1 MAAHRADGGGELM
14 AAHRADGGG
23 ELMAAHRAGR
33 AGKPVS
39 VHGPDCPVHGRPT
52 LPGAR
57 GLYDPSN
64 EHDACGVGFV
74 ASIRGERSHD
84 VVSRGIQVLIN
95 LEHRGAC
102 GCDPETGDGAGLLV
116 QVPDA
121 FLRRECT
128 KLGIGL
134 PEEGAYAVGMIF
146 LDQDEALRE
155 RQVRIIEETVA
166 EEGQEVLGWR
176 EVPVDEESIGW
187 LARESMPRVHQL
199 FVAARGVEGDA
210 FERKLY
216 VIRRLAEKRIEEING
231 DDGFFYV
238 TSLSSRTI
246 VYTGMLISRQI
257 RGFFPDVRDP
267 EFVSALCLV
276 HSRYSTNTLGAWDL
290 AHPFRYLAH
299 NGEINTVQGNQNWM
313 HAREGTMASDVLGD
327 DLAKLYP
334 ICREGASDSARFDNA
349 LEFLVLSG
357 RELPEAILMM
367 VPEAWENREDMDP
380 DLRAYYEYHSFMMEP
395 WDGPASLAFTD
406 GRKIG
411 AVLDR
416 NGLRPSRYV
425 VTKDG
430 FVVMA
435 SEVGVLEIEPENVL
449 VKERLHPGKI
459 FCVDLEAG
467 RIIGDEEIKRG
478 YVERRP
484 YREWVERNRL
494 ILDFLPGAEVPAD
507 KTDDDLRFPLQ
518 QAFGYTNEDLKVLL
532 APMAVNARWP
542 IGSMGEDAAL
552 ACLSDRPQMLYRYFK
567 QLFAQVSNPAM
578 DSINERPVM
587 ALYSPIGAERNLLE
601 ETEAHARMIRATH
614 PVISN
619 EDLEKLRAIDQPGF
633 ESRTLSCLFKVSEGG
648 GGLRAALDELCSQA
662 EAAVRAGVNILILSD
677 RGVGPELAPI
687 PMLLATGAVHHHLI
701 RETLRTRCGI
711 VCETGEAREVAHM
724 ALLIG
729 YGAAAINPYLAFAT
743 IREIVEEGTFTPE
756 DLDYET
762 AVRNYVTANDK
773 GLLKTFAKMGISTL
787 ASYRGAQIFEAV
799 GLDRDL
805 VARCFT
811 GTASRVS
818 GVGYEVLAREAGM
831 RHARAFPQDE
841 YQYPELDP
849 GGLYQWRAR
858 GERHTFNP
866 DTVSQLQ
873 IALQRGSY
881 EDYKVFARGAD
892 GDAESACTLR
902 GLFKFRTGVQA
913 PVPIE
918 EVEPASEIVKRF
930 CTGAMSYGSIS
941 LEAHQTLAIA
951 MNRLGGKSNTGEGG
965 EDPDRFTP
973 DENGD
978 LRRSAIK
985 QVASGRFGV
994 TSWYLV
1000 NSDEMQIKVAQ
1011 GAKPGEGGELPGHKV
1026 NETIAKVR
1034 HSTPGVGLISP
1045 PPHHD
1050 IYSIEDLSQLIYDLK
1065 NANRYARVSV
1075 KLVSVTGVGTIA
1087 AGVSKGKADGVLI
1100 SGMDGGTGA
1109 SPQASIKY
1117 AGMPWEIGLAETQQ
1131 TLVLNDLRGRIRVQT
1146 DGGLKTG
1153 RDVAIAALLGA
1164 DEFGFSTAPLVAMGC
1179 ILMRVCHLNTCPVG
1193 IATQDP
1199 VLRERFAGTPDSVV
1213 QYMLWI
1219 AEEVREIMAELG
1231 FRHLDDMIG
1240 RVDCLDVETAVNHWK
1255 QSGLDFSEI
1264 LHKPEVPHAI
1274 HNCEGQTLAQEL
1286 ESVLDQRLLR
1296 MAAPALEHGE
1306 NVEVDLPICNTDRT
1320 VGTILGS
1327 EVSLKYG
1334 EEGLPEDT
1342 ITLRFQGSAGQS
1354 LGAFCTDGITIE
1366 VDGDTNDYCGK
1377 GLCGAKIIVRV
1388 PAGSTFDPAEN
1399 IITGNVVLYGAT
1411 SGEAYFQ
1418 GVAGERFCVRN
1429 SGATTV
1435 VEGVGEHG
1443 CEYMTGGVA
1452 VILGRTGRNFGAG
1465 MSGGYAYVLD
1475 EDGAFDTR
1483 VNHATVDLDP
1493 LDEEDLET
1501 VQRLVRRH
1509 FQYTHSAKADE
1520 VLRKWDTWAPRF
1532 VKVFPKDYKRALG
1545 DRLAAESGNG

>member
-1 MAAHRADGGGELM
+1 MTDPGCQPPRNAKTD
-14 AAHRADGGG
+14 
-23 ELMAAHRAGR
+23 
-33 AGKPVS
+33 P
-39 VHGPDCPVHGRPT
+39 RPSPREPRIAPG
-52 LPGAR
+52 LPR
-57 GLYDPSN
+57 KQGLYDPAH

-74 ASIRGERSHD
+74 ANVRGEKSHD
-84 VVSRGIQVLIN
+84 LVQKGIQVLVQ

-116 QVPDA
+116 QIPDT
-121 FLRRECT
+121 FLRRECNGQ
-128 KLGIGL
+128 GIAL
-134 PEEGAYAVGMIF
+134 PEAGRFAVGMVF
-146 LDQDEALRE
+146 LSQDDAAAARQEAIL
-155 RQVRIIEETVA
+155 EEIVA
-166 EEGQEVLGWR
+166 GEGQTVLGWR
-176 EVPVDEESIGW
+176 DVPHDPQAVGVQ
-187 LARESMPRVHQL
+187 ARTSLPRIRQL
-199 FVAARGVEGDA
+199 FVQAEGSCHADQDA

-216 VIRRLAEKRIEEING
+216 VIRRLAEKQTARELASA
-231 DDGFFYV
+231 FFYV
-238 TSLSSRTI
+238 PSLSSRTI
-246 VYTGMLISRQI
+246 VYTGLLISRQI
-257 RGFFPDVRDP
+257 EAFFPDVVDP
-267 EFVSALCLV
+267 EFTSALCLV
-276 HSRYSTNTLGAWDL
+276 HSRYSTNTLGTWDL

-299 NGEINTVQGNQNWM
+299 NGEINTIQGNQNWM
-313 HAREGTMASDVLGD
+313 RAREGTMESALFGD
-327 DLAKLYP
+327 DLQKLYP
-334 ICREGASDSARFDNA
+334 IMREGDVSDSARFDNA
-349 LEFLVLSG
+349 LEFLCLTG

-367 VPEAWENREDMDP
+367 IPEAWENLEDMDP
-380 DLRAYYEYHSFMMEP
+380 DLRAFYEYHSLMLEP
-395 WDGPASLAFTD
+395 WDGPASVAFTD

-430 FVVMA
+430 MVVMA
-435 SEVGVLEIEPENVL
+435 SEVGVVDIDPANVL
-449 VKERLHPGKI
+449 KKERLHPGKI
-459 FCVDLEAG
+459 FVIDLEEG
-467 RIIGDEEIKRG
+467 RIVEDEELKREF
-478 YVERRP
+478 VARKP
-484 YREWVERNRL
+484 YRDWVERQRVVL
-494 ILDFLPGAEVPAD
+494 SDLPAAEVPPEHRD
-507 KTDDDLRFPLQ
+507 PERRFALQ
-518 QAFGYTNEDLKVLL
+518 QAFGYTTEDLKVLL
-532 APMAVNARWP
+532 APMAVQGKWP

-587 ALYSPIGAERNLLE
+587 ALYSPLGSEGNLLA
-601 ETEAHARMIRATH
+601 ETEEHARMIRVAH
-614 PVISN
+614 PVITD
-619 EDLEKLRAIDQPGF
+619 EQLEALRHVDLPGF
-633 ESRTLSCLFKVSEGG
+633 AARTLPCLFKPAEGG
-648 GGLRAALDELCSQA
+648 VGLRSALDQLCA
-662 EAAVRAGVNILILSD
+662 EAEQAVRDGVNILILSD
-677 RGVGPELAPI
+677 RGIGPDQAPI

-729 YGAAAINPYLAFAT
+729 YGAAAINPYLAFQT
-743 IREIVEEGTFTPE
+743 LEEIVEDGTFTPE
-756 DLDYET
+756 GLDAET
-762 AVRNYVTANDK
+762 AKQNFIKANDK

-799 GLDRDL
+799 GLEREL
-805 VARCFT
+805 VERCFT

-818 GVGYEVLAREAGM
+818 GVGYDVLAKEAAI
-831 RHARAFPQDE
+831 RHGRAFPGDDFT
-841 YQYPELDP
+841 YSELDP
-849 GGLYQWRAR
+849 GGLYQWRTR

-873 IALQRGSY
+873 IALRRRSY
-881 EDYKVFARGAD
+881 EDYKAFSRAAD
-892 GDAESACTLR
+892 GDATSACTLR
-902 GLFKFRTGVQA
+902 GLFSFKKGLRPA
-913 PVPIE
+913 VPLD
-918 EVEPASEIVKRF
+918 EVEPAGEIVKRF

-973 DENGD
+973 EENGD

-1065 NANRYARVSV
+1065 NANRRARVSV

-1153 RDVAIAALLGA
+1153 RDVVIAALLGA
-1164 DEFGFSTAPLVAMGC
+1164 DEYGFATAPLVAMGC

-1213 QYMLWI
+1213 QYLLWI
-1219 AEEVREIMAELG
+1219 AEEARELMAELG
-1231 FRHLDDMIG
+1231 FRSLQEMIG
-1240 RVDCLDVETAVNHWK
+1240 HVEVLDVEKAAGHWK
-1255 QSGLDFSEI
+1255 QEGLDFSE
-1264 LHKPEVPHAI
+1264 LFHRPDVPHSI
-1274 HNCEGQTLAQEL
+1274 VCDTEQSLAAEL
-1286 ESVLDQRLLR
+1286 EEVLDQDLLR
-1296 MAAPALEHGE
+1296 RAAPALERGE
-1306 NVEVDLPICNTDRT
+1306 KVEIELPIRNTNRT
-1320 VGTILGS
+1320 AGTILGS
-1327 EVSLKYG
+1327 EVSRKYG
-1334 EEGLPEDT
+1334 EEGLPDDT
-1342 ITLRFQGSAGQS
+1342 ITIRFKGSAGQS
-1354 LGAFCTDGITIE
+1354 LAAFCTRGLTFE
-1366 VDGDTNDYCGK
+1366 VEGDTNDYAGK
-1377 GLCGAKIIVRV
+1377 GLCGAKVVVKV
-1388 PAGSTFDPAEN
+1388 PEGSTFDPAEN

-1418 GVAGERFCVRN
+1418 GKAGERFCVRN
-1429 SGATTV
+1429 SGAHTV
-1435 VEGVGEHG
+1435 VEGVGDHG
-1443 CEYMTGGVA
+1443 CEYMTGGRA
-1452 VILGRTGRNFGAG
+1452 VILGETGRNFGAG
-1465 MSGGYAYVLD
+1465 MSGGIAYVLD
-1475 EDGAFDTR
+1475 EEGQFASR
-1483 VNHATVDLDP
+1483 VNPETVDLDP
-1493 LDEEDLET
+1493 LEEDDLEFL
-1501 VQRLVRRH
+1501 QRMVRNH
-1509 FQYTHSAKADE
+1509 FKYTRSAKADE
-1520 VLRKWDTWAPRF
+1520 VLRKWETLAKKF
-1532 VKVFPKDYKRALG
+1532 VKVFPRDYKRAL
-1545 DRLAAESGNG
+1545 DERVQAESGNG